1 MLRVLSREESD
12 QRKIPEARL
21 LSPEFMAAPVNI
33 PGFAALPN
41 QSDADRMT
49 AQDALPH
56 YRISALVPRLSDV
69 PLLAAYA
76 IAFALLH
83 WTASPW
89 SGAGFF
95 SLWYPPAGLRFAVL
109 WSRGARLAPWLV
121 LTELCADWAAGV
133 LSPFAP
139 DALQAITGA
148 IRPGLTY
155 GVAIAAVRH
164 LTSGRAN
171 TLALP
176 PMVLGLAAIA
186 APALNALMVMPFE
199 SLLPADAGR
208 YHIGV
213 DIVISLTG
221 LAVGDLL
228 GILVL
233 APLLLWIA
241 ALVEAPARS
250 RFSAP
255 PLRPVL
261 EDALVIAGCLFL
273 TIALWRAGL
282 GAQPAPGLLA
292 GAWIGLRHGRT
303 GAWLAIVAQVL
314 VFLPYSAGHL
324 DDAAR
329 LELHLGLAA
338 MVLVTWLAGSFADAQ
353 NTANTVLDRRNR
365 LLFQAERLKTLRAM
379 SVAVIHEISQPLST
393 LAIEAGH
400 LARVTQD
407 LTPDIA
413 ESAALVDRKARAL
426 SDLVRRLRRFGG
438 RDVDEPSPL
447 PVAMLLQTA
456 GQIVAAELRASGG
469 RIECP
474 IIDPDLVVQ
483 AQEIELTQALVNL
496 LRNALVASPGA
507 AVTIQA
513 EARREEVQI
522 IVTNPLPPAAAAS
535 APTDTGG
542 MGVGL
547 VIARTIVEAH
557 GGTLTRQDSAGVA
570 RFVLSLPLLVGVL
583 A

>member
-1 MLRVLSREESD
+1 MTIPDANLRSR
-12 QRKIPEARL
+12 AHAL
-21 LSPEFMAAPVNI
+21 APR
-33 PGFAALPN
+33 P
-41 QSDADRMT
+41 AD
-49 AQDALPH
+49 L
-56 YRISALVPRLSDV
+56 

-76 IAFALLH
+76 LAFALLH

-121 LTELCADWAAGV
+121 LAELGADWAAGV

-148 IRPGLTY
+148 MRPGLTY
-155 GVAIAAVRH
+155 GFAVAAVRQ
-164 LTSGRAN
+164 LTRGRSD

-176 PMVLGLAAIA
+176 PMVLGLTAVA

-199 SLLPADAGR
+199 GFLPADAGR
-208 YHIGV
+208 YRIGV
-213 DIVISLTG
+213 DVVISLTG

-233 APLLLWIA
+233 APPLLWVA
-241 ALVEAPARS
+241 AQIDRPQRRAFHRPA
-250 RFSAP
+250 
-255 PLRPVL
+255 LRPVL
-261 EDALVIAGCLFL
+261 EDALVITGCLLL

-282 GAQPAPGLLA
+282 GVQPAPGLLA

-303 GAWLAIVAQVL
+303 GAWLAILAQVA
-314 VFLPYSAGHL
+314 VFLPYSAGRL
-324 DDAAR
+324 GDAAR
-329 LELHLGLAA
+329 LELHLGIAA
-338 MVLVTWLAGSFADAQ
+338 VVLVTWLAGSFADAHS
-353 NTANTVLDRRNR
+353 TARTVLDRRNR

-400 LARVTQD
+400 LARATQG
-407 LTPDIA
+407 LEPDIA
-413 ESAALVDRKARAL
+413 ASAALVDRKARDL

-447 PVAMLLQTA
+447 PVTMLLQTA
-456 GQIVAAELRASGG
+456 SEIVAAELRAGGG
-469 RIECP
+469 RIECQGAA
-474 IIDPDLVVQ
+474 PDLVVQ

-496 LRNALVASPGA
+496 LRNAAVASPGA
-507 AVTIQA
+507 AVSLHT
-513 EARREEVQI
+513 EARGEEARITVA
-522 IVTNPLPPAAAAS
+522 NPIAPEAAGLGGGMGS
-535 APTDTGG
+535 GMG

-557 GGTLTRQDSAGVA
+557 GGTLTRQDMPGMAC
-570 RFVLSLPLLVGVL
+570 FVITLPLLSG
-583 A
+583 AFA

>member
-1 MLRVLSREESD
+1 M
-12 QRKIPEARL
+12 
-21 LSPEFMAAPVNI
+21 
-33 PGFAALPN
+33 
-41 QSDADRMT
+41 
-49 AQDALPH
+49 
-56 YRISALVPRLSDV
+56 
-69 PLLAAYA
+69 PLLAVYA
-76 IAFALLH
+76 IVFAALH

-89 SGAGFF
+89 SGEGFF

-109 WSRGARLAPWLV
+109 WRRGARIAPWLV
-121 LTELCADWAAGV
+121 ITELCADWATGV

-139 DALQAITGA
+139 DALQAVTGA

-155 GVAIAAVRH
+155 GLAIAAVRH
-164 LTSGRAN
+164 LARGRLN

-186 APALNALMVMPFE
+186 APTLNALMVMPFE
-199 SLLPADAGR
+199 ALLPANAGR
-208 YHIGV
+208 YRIGV

-241 ALVEAPARS
+241 ALVDAPARAKF
-250 RFSAP
+250 RAP

-261 EDALVIAGCLFL
+261 EDALIIACCLLL

-282 GAQPAPGLLA
+282 GVQPAPGLLA

-324 DDAAR
+324 DDNTR

-338 MVLVTWLAGSFADAQ
+338 IVLLTWLAGSFADAQ
-353 NTANTVLDRRNR
+353 TTANAVLDRRNR

-400 LARVTQD
+400 LARATQD
-407 LTPDIA
+407 HEPDIA

-447 PVAMLLQTA
+447 PIAMLLQTA
-456 GQIVAAELRASGG
+456 SQIVAAELRATGG

-474 IIDPDLVVQ
+474 IINPDLVVQ

-507 AVTIQA
+507 AVSMQA
-513 EARREEVQI
+513 EARSEEVRI
-522 IVTNPLPPAAAAS
+522 IVTNPLPANAAAS
-535 APTDTGG
+535 ATGDTGG
-542 MGVGL
+542 MGIGL

-557 GGTLTRQDSAGVA
+557 GGTLTRQDSAGTA
-570 RFVLSLPLLVGVL
+570 RFVLSLPLLVGAL